1 MLQHH
6 NLVKEVSVAG
16 LKLDVDELD
25 IKKPKAV
32 LDDLNLVE
40 SKVNKIYIIKFKPF
54 LLIWRHLAILQI
66 MMLQKKVYDQLV
78 TKVNGNGSVK
88 KTRSAKKITETVNKI
103 PRTTVVIRK
112 TDYDTKITKTRSE
125 ILDVTDLIKKID
137 FDPNLD
143 NSSRV
148 TLKYRKYSIK
158 KIITWLLL
166 QD

>member
-1 MLQHH
+1 
-6 NLVKEVSVAG
+6 
-16 LKLDVDELD
+16 
-25 IKKPKAV
+25 
-32 LDDLNLVE
+32 
-40 SKVNKIYIIKFKPF
+40 
-54 LLIWRHLAILQI
+54 
-66 MMLQKKVYDQLV
+66 MLQKKVYDQLV
-78 TKVNGNGSVK
+78 TKVNDNGSVK
-88 KTRSAKKITETVNKI
+88 KTRSATKITETENKI

-158 KIITWLLL
+158 KIIT
-166 QD
+166 

>member
-6 NLVKEVSVAG
+6 NLVKQVSIAG

-88 KTRSAKKITETVNKI
+88 KTVQLQKLQKLKI
-103 PRTTVVIRK
+103 
-112 TDYDTKITKTRSE
+112 
-125 ILDVTDLIKKID
+125 
-137 FDPNLD
+137 
-143 NSSRV
+143 
-148 TLKYRKYSIK
+148 KYLG
-158 KIITWLLL
+158 LLL
-166 QD
+166 